1 MKLRGTRRVTDWAEV
16 SATASG
22 SAGDQPD
29 ATRMLLLLDLAEA
42 CRRMDAMDACGVRV
56 GPVAGGC
63 GWWQMVCSTRCAG
76 GRASFEG
83 SQRLMMIR
91 MRQQDCGGAGQR

>member
-1 MKLRGTRRVTDWAEV
+1 VKLRGTRRFTDWAED

-42 CRRMDAMDACGVRV
+42 CSADDAMGCGVYTR
-56 GPVAGGC
+56 GPGRGC
-63 GWWQMVCSTRCAG
+63 GWRVGGDGLFDAVC
-76 GRASFEG
+76 GRSCVLLKGHSF
-83 SQRLMMIR
+83 
-91 MRQQDCGGAGQR
+91 